1 MIHVDTE
8 NDIER
13 LRAYARCAEKEN
25 RLLRSRLSMALTR
38 LAEAQGVEQQ
48 ELLLEEIREINK
60 ELGASQGIESKSER
74 RQSSTKVEGG
84 F

>member
-25 RLLRSRLSMALTR
+25 RLLRTRLSMALTR
-38 LAEAQGVEQQ
+38 LAEAEGVEQQ
-48 ELLLEEIREINK
+48 EILLGNTC
-60 ELGASQGIESKSER
+60 AS
-74 RQSSTKVEGG
+74 RQWEAQATKFLNGG
-84 F
+84 HG